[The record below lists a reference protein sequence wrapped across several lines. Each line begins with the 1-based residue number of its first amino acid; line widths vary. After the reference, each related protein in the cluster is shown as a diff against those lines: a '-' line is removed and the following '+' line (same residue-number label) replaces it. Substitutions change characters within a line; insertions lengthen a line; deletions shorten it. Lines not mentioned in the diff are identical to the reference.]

1 MTSNGAPELAARRVR
16 LSILAWNQYTDW
28 PSLQAVGATVE
39 RLGFD
44 GLWSWDHLYPI
55 VGSPDGP
62 IFEGYLT
69 LAGWAAVTE
78 RIPLGLMVG
87 ANTFRNPAL
96 VGKLVTTL
104 DHMTGGRAVAGLGG
118 AWFETEHDAYG
129 LEFGSSV
136 GQRLDWLDEAA
147 RIVRGML
154 DGTRP
159 SGTSRYATRAVR
171 NEPPP
176 LQRRL
181 PMLIG
186 GGGEKKTLAT
196 VARYAD
202 IWNVDGDLETIRHK
216 DAVLRRW
223 CTEVGRDEREIER
236 MLGGG
241 AIVVRRTAA
250 EARRVVD
257 GIRRVNVGWQ
267 GGPGLVGSP
276 EQVAERL
283 APYLELGFRHFDFD
297 YPAPFDLETLELLGT
312 EVRAALD
319 ARLAELDR
327 RPQSAGAADP
337 DGIEA

>member
-1 MTSNGAPELAARRVR
+1 VKGGGLAAAADRPGESKVR

-28 PSLQAVGATVE
+28 PSLQALGTTVE

-55 VGSPDGP
+55 NGDPSGP
-62 IFEGYLT
+62 TFEAYLT

-96 VGKLVTTL
+96 VAKMITTL
-104 DHMTGGRAVAGLGG
+104 DHMTGGRIVAGLGG
-118 AWFETEHDAYG
+118 AWFEKEHQDYG
-129 LEFGSSV
+129 IEFGPWIGS
-136 GQRLDWLDEAA
+136 RLDWLDEAA
-147 RIVRGML
+147 MIVRGML
-154 DGTRP
+154 DGARP
-159 SGTSRYATRAVR
+159 SGRARYAAHEVV

-176 LQRRL
+176 LQSHVRI
-181 PMLIG
+181 MIG

-216 DAVLRRW
+216 DEVLRRW
-223 CTEVGRDEREIER
+223 CADVGRDESQIER

-241 AIVVRRTAA
+241 AIVVRRTQA
-250 EARRVVD
+250 EAQRVVAE
-257 GIRRVNVGWQ
+257 IRRVNRGYED
-267 GGPGLVGSP
+267 GPELVGSP
-276 EQVAERL
+276 ETVAARL

-297 YPAPFDLETLELLGT
+297 VPAPFDQETLVLLGSD
-312 EVRAALD
+312 VRGLLD
-319 ARLAELDR
+319 ARLAEIAR
-327 RPQSAGAADP
+327 
-337 DGIEA
+337 